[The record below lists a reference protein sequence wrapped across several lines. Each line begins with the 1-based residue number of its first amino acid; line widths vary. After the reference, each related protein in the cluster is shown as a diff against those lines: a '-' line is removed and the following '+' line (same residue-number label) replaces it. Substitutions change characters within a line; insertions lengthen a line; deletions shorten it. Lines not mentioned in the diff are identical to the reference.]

1 MSFEHGPYVQAAC
14 FCDMVLEDKT
24 GVLSLIRI
32 IDTLTHREYASDPP
46 REMPQF
52 SHRMKLVL
60 MLKFGRAQGR
70 FAIRVMPE
78 LPTGEADDPV
88 SINVHLT
95 GEERGHNVVADL
107 QYVFR
112 MEGLYWFRV
121 FLDDEPLTAIPL
133 RVKYDPDT
141 VRTGT
146 SEP

>member
-32 IDTLTHREYASDPP
+32 IDTLTHFERGSDPP
-46 REMPQF
+46 EQMPQF
-52 SHRMKLVL
+52 SHRLKLVL
-60 MLKFGRAQGR
+60 MLKSGKAQGR
-70 FAIRVMPE
+70 HEVTVMPE
-78 LPTGEADDPV
+78 LPTGETDKAV

-107 QYVFR
+107 EYLFR
-112 MEGLYWFRV
+112 MEGLYWFRI
-121 FLDDEPLTAIPL
+121 FLDNEPLTAVPL
-133 RVKYDPDT
+133 RVKYEP

-146 SEP
+146 SG

>member
-1 MSFEHGPYVQAAC
+1 MTFEHGPYVQAAC

-32 IDTLTHREYASDPP
+32 IDTLTHFERGSDPP
-46 REMPQF
+46 QQMPQF
-52 SHRMKLVL
+52 GHRLKLVL
-60 MLKFGRAQGR
+60 MLKSGRAQGR
-70 FAIRVMPE
+70 HVIRVMPE
-78 LPTGEADDPV
+78 LPTGEADEPV
-88 SINVHLT
+88 FVSVHLS
-95 GEERGHNVVADL
+95 GEERGHNLIADL

-121 FLDDEPLTAIPL
+121 LLNDEPLTAIPL
-133 RVKYDPDT
+133 RVRYEP